1 MREGGGGGGEVGER
15 AGGTVEAHPRGGEG
29 GGGGGDFVC
38 AIEERGKEDG
48 NRMRGSLMFEN
59 GHFLDGDEDGDGDC
73 RQANSSVVF
82 GIV

>member
-15 AGGTVEAHPRGGEG
+15 AGGTVEAHPRGGG
-29 GGGGGDFVC
+29 GRGEGDFVC